1 MRFAPTSIDGVLVL
15 ELEARGDE
23 RGSFMRTFC
32 ANEFAAAGIDFTVVQ
47 ANVSVNVERHTLRG
61 MHLQRAPYGEAK
73 IVSCLRGRIFDVAVD
88 LRPESPTYLKWEGV
102 ELGAD
107 IPRAFYLAEGI
118 AHGFLTL
125 EPDSLVNYLMGAEYV
140 ADAATGVRW
149 DDPVVGIE
157 WPAPPQVISDR
168 DRAFPLIQA

>member
-32 ANEFAAAGIDFTVVQ
+32 AKEFAAAGMDFAVVQ

-125 EPDSLVNYLMGAEYV
+125 EPDSLVHYLMGAEYV